1 MSEANAQNPFVKLI
15 KDQQFLVLDKLEL
28 ECQDVL
34 FKVPV
39 AFKTW
44 GKLNSEQNNCMV
56 VCHAL
61 SGSSDVA
68 DWWGPLLGE
77 GRALDPTRFF
87 IVCINALGSPY
98 GTASPVTINPETGK
112 VYGPEFPLT
121 TIKDDAK
128 ILKLVLDHLQV
139 KQVAVIVGGSMGGML
154 AQEFLFLGP
163 SFVKS
168 GVLLATSAYHSAWGI
183 SWGETQRQSIYCD
196 PKFNDGYYSNDDRPN
211 AGLGA
216 ARMTALMTYRTRDS
230 FNDKFGRKLP
240 DPKVHKGSDSLDETA
255 VSKNVEN
262 WAVNNHGNPR
272 SLSPNRPSGYREK
285 SAQTYF
291 TAQSYLRYQA
301 QKFTNRFDANCYISI
316 TRKLDTHDLSRN
328 RTNSVGEA
336 LTMIKQPVLVIG
348 IQSDELFTFPE
359 QVEIHRY
366 IKQSELKR
374 IESPDGHD
382 AFLLEFELINNYILD
397 FLTRVIPEFMKGAE
411 KKPIGE
417 AGNSLFGETE
427 VTTW

>member
-1 MSEANAQNPFVKLI
+1 MSEANAQNPFVKLVN
-15 KDQQFLVLDKLEL
+15 DQKYLVLDELKLE
-28 ECQDVL
+28 CKDVL
-34 FKVPV
+34 YKVPV
-39 AFKTW
+39 AYKTW
-44 GKLNSEQNNCMV
+44 GKLNEDGTNCMV

-61 SGSSDVA
+61 SGSADVA

-112 VYGPEFPLT
+112 IYGPEFPLT
-121 TIKDDAK
+121 TIKDDST
-128 ILKLVLDHLQV
+128 ILKRVLDHLNV
-139 KQVAVIVGGSMGGML
+139 NQVAIIIGGSMGGML
-154 AQEFLFLGP
+154 AQEFLYYGKK
-163 SFVKS
+163 FVRS
-168 GVLLATSAYHSAWGI
+168 AVLLATSAYHSAWGI

-196 PKFNDGYYSNDDRPN
+196 PKYLDGYYEPDDPPT

-240 DPKVHKGSDSLDETA
+240 DPSVHKNSDKPDARSL
-255 VSKNVEN
+255 SKKEEN
-262 WAVNNHGNPR
+262 WIVNNHGNPR
-272 SLSPNRPSGYREK
+272 SKETNSGYRQK

-301 QKFTNRFDANCYISI
+301 QKFTQRFDANCYISI
-316 TRKLDTHDLSRN
+316 TRKLDTHDLSRG
-328 RTNSVGEA
+328 RTSSVGEA
-336 LTMIKQPVLVIG
+336 LGLIEQPALVIG

-359 QVEIHRY
+359 QVEIQKY
-366 IKQSELKR
+366 IKDSELKK
-374 IESPDGHD
+374 IVSPDGHD
-382 AFLLEFELINNYILD
+382 AFLLEFELINGYILD
-397 FLTRVIPEFMKGAE
+397 FMNQHIPEFMQGAE

-417 AGNSLFGETE
+417 AGDSIFGEDE
-427 VTTW
+427 VTIW